1 MTGNAEPT
9 EIDMMWELTKEIEG
23 RTICA
28 LADGA
33 AWPVQVSQL
42 LKLCY
47 HTTHIL
53 CSIERTFPCNHLM
66 YNISREHTGTDPTLP
81 TGARAPDAR
90 VLLAATEVEG
100 GGEGVSCCALV
111 A

>member
-42 LKLCY
+42 CAP
-47 HTTHIL
+47 IL